1 MMHNLPTTPGA
12 LIGYLPKSGRPVYVQ
27 AGGNGE
33 GDGNPGNT
41 GQGTGQGGQNGD
53 PNGDQGQQ
61 QGQQAPQQGQSNGW
75 KPNGDFDPDKAS
87 RLIENL
93 KGDLASEKEKRAS
106 SDKLLAQMAQKL
118 GIDVNGKPDPDQLQQ
133 TITTRE
139 GELKQ
144 SRIENAILRSAPKL
158 DADMDALLDSRTF
171 LAQLD
176 DLDPADKTFAANV
189 EKAIKAAIE
198 ANPRLKKASSG
209 DANGGQ
215 GDAKT
220 GGQAP
225 PRTGAGD
232 FNGSP
237 GGNRQWTADD
247 VAKATPEQ
255 LDKAITDGLLNKYLN
270 A

>member
-1 MMHNLPTTPGA
+1 MTNNLPTTPGA

-33 GDGNPGNT
+33 GDGGTGNT
-41 GQGTGQGGQNGD
+41 GPGDQGGQNGA
-53 PNGDQGQQ
+53 PNGQGQQ
-61 QGQQAPQQGQSNGW
+61 QTGQQPPQQNGQGW
-75 KPNGDFDPDKAS
+75 KPQGDFDPEKAS

-93 KGDLASEKEKRAS
+93 RGELTSEKEKRTN

-209 DANGGQ
+209 DANGASGDGQ
-215 GDAKT
+215 N

-237 GGNRQWTADD
+237 GGNRQWTAAD
-247 VAKATPEQ
+247 V
-255 LDKAITDGLLNKYLN
+255 DKASAEQIEKAMAEGLLNNYLN